1 MTNRKTGDRV
11 THVADVL
18 DTRRTGER
26 AGNALAIAE
35 RTFHLLIAGPRPLA
49 IDGRKV
55 GHGLPAR
62 AVDLGELRT
71 RLLDRA
77 ASDALKD
84 AAWAELVRL
93 ARTGDP
99 AWVVGCVGVALPGLK
114 NVAARVIRTSPA
126 RLADDIVSELLT
138 EFVAQL
144 ARIDT
149 GRPRIAAR
157 LLLWA
162 RKGAFRARGRETPYV
177 SCDPDRLSVN
187 GPGLDPNAMSLVVD
201 AVKQQV
207 ISPDA
212 ASLIIATRLD
222 GVSLQDFA
230 RERGVPADR
239 LYKRRRAAEA
249 RLGAALRNG
258 HVWAVTNDWISKP
271 GL

>member
-1 MTNRKTGDRV
+1 MTNRQTGDRG

-18 DTRRTGER
+18 DTGCAGER
-26 AGNALAIAE
+26 AGNALAIAD
-35 RTFHLLIAGPRPLA
+35 RTFHLLIAGPCPPA

-62 AVDLGELRT
+62 AIDLGELRT

-84 AAWAELVRL
+84 AAWAELVWL

-114 NVAARVIRTSPA
+114 NIAGRVIRTSPA

-162 RKGAFRARGRETPYV
+162 RKGAFRARGREARHVP
-177 SCDPDRLSVN
+177 CDPEEMPA
-187 GPGLDPNAMSLVVD
+187 GPAGCDAD
-201 AVKQQV
+201 AVGVVVEAVRQEI
-207 ISPDA
+207 ISPAA

-222 GVSLQDFA
+222 GMSVQDFA

-249 RLGAALRNG
+249 RLGAALRDG
-258 HVWAVTNDWISKP
+258 RVWAVTGDWISDP